1 MSSLASFDALI
12 RARRSSRVASTGP
25 LSQPPA
31 DWPGLHAQMAR
42 AYEVAEPP
50 RLSEWR
56 DPWHCRV
63 AFHTSRAGG
72 QP

>member
-25 LSQPPA
+25 LSQPTA
-31 DWPGLHAQMAR
+31 DWLARGPQKARADQVLEPPGLT
-42 AYEVAEPP
+42 
-50 RLSEWR
+50 EWR

-63 AFHTSRAGG
+63 AFHTFRAVG

>member
-25 LSQPPA
+25 LSQPTA
-31 DWPGLHAQMAR
+31 ELLALHAQRAR
-42 AYEVAEPP
+42 ADQVLEP

-63 AFHTSRAGG
+63 AFHTFRAGG